1 MNESISVINSIE
13 IIPLEETEINP
24 LLTRVRIKVFHLGEN
39 RNRSYIDKDTALSMA
54 KTVRGNPIVARYR
67 EEKKDFTDHGQEIVI
82 NDKGI
87 SYKTLTKPY
96 GFVDTNAKVWF
107 EDFDDLDEQGQIVR
121 HTYLVTEGYIWTALY
136 EELNETIMD
145 GGRPQSMELDE
156 ETLQGNWSKAINSN
170 YEIFIINDAIITKL
184 CALGEDVE
192 PCFLGAS
199 IQPIFE
205 QLTDEQG
212 FVKELLDLKA
222 KFNFALNLEQGG
234 ESMENEAIVSVE
246 EETQVEN
253 LETEKVSIEEDKT
266 EQEITSENENTVE
279 EYAKGEETKEEET
292 AIEEDEKKDD
302 EEKEKVTKNSLEDVE
317 KAYALLKEDYDELIK
332 NYASLESQNK
342 ELLNFKEEIEN
353 QQKDNLIAQFY
364 MLSDEDK
371 EDVIKNKSKYTLEE
385 IESKL
390 SVICVRKKVS
400 FEENKEEKDYDV
412 YTYNLNQTEADDMP
426 AWLRAVVNR
435 K

>member
-107 EDFDDLDEQGQIVR
+107 EDFDDIDEHGQIIR

-145 GGRPQSMELDE
+145 SGRPQSMELDE

-292 AIEEDEKKDD
+292 ATEEDEKKDD
-302 EEKEKVTKNSLEDVE
+302 KEKEKVTKNSLEDVE